1 MRLIR
6 KIKTACPICDTTHEV
21 CEYESYTSTVI
32 KDKDVDHL
40 ERFCSCEESD
50 NPYETA
56 FYLPS
61 QVDKNLKVAKT
72 EYRKIYC

>member
-1 MRLIR
+1 MRMIR

-21 CEYESYTSTVI
+21 FEYEGLTYTAI
-32 KDKDVDHL
+32 KNKDVEHL

-72 EYRKIYC
+72 EYKKIYG